1 MENWKSIRPH
11 KFCVYGDAWSD
22 SNLTATFLR
31 AGDITF
37 VGTTC
42 LRNPMK
48 LSTLLQDAKQL
59 ATSRLRTHPQIGL
72 MDRLVAT

>member
-1 MENWKSIRPH
+1 MLNWKSIRPRT
-11 KFCVYGDAWSD
+11 FCVYGDAWSD

-48 LSTLLQDAKQL
+48 LSTLLQDAVEQ
-59 ATSRLRTHPQIGL
+59 AVRTHAEIGL